1 MFYTYLGI
9 GVNWISLFP
18 ILLFLLDATFISKK
32 SLLIDQKNEQIVS
45 LRTVSKRRASFSSR
59 KREASSHRKKEIA
72 CFDPGWTDFVV
83 LWNNRFKEPGFLNHD
98 QFTLQS
104 CSNHLNHRKKK
115 RFTTKVK
122 LIHGQHWQ
130 WLAASLSLKSCL
142 DDQNGT
148 LKKSFLEFFAAYEL
162 PLDTI

>member
-1 MFYTYLGI
+1 M
-9 GVNWISLFP
+9 
-18 ILLFLLDATFISKK
+18 
-32 SLLIDQKNEQIVS
+32 
-45 LRTVSKRRASFSSR
+45 
-59 KREASSHRKKEIA
+59 
-72 CFDPGWTDFVV
+72 V

-148 LKKSFLEFFAAYEL
+148 LKKSFLEFFS
-162 PLDTI
+162 PFCKNFDTMTCNFFEALFDFQKLHSSFFVTFQPKFLLHFLHLLLRQFRTWHPPPPPSPTPMFRSLQGSYCVAQW